1 VWFDCSGGG
10 GGTGLSPFLDGAAAG
25 RSSVQRGVRG
35 NGVESGRRKG
45 GQYFVYRPP
54 PVVISSAD
62 GRGRR
67 CLAGAPPCHCR
78 SARAPL
84 PFVQPEVQSCRLR
97 ARRRH
102 EELITARIRH
112 SSSRPRASDRLT
124 DVIRLPCR
132 WATWRRGSTA
142 TAKMQARRRCPAAHC
157 AWFCGGRQSPPFR
170 KHRGRQS
177 SFLYAFAPVDRIC
190 TTLLNFNFIVG
201 QLLNPNSS
209 FL

>member
-1 VWFDCSGGG
+1 MHQGWTVFHLPSTPGHCRDGRRCVVASPRRARRKLRPAPSNASGRAWMRAGCLVFPEMLVWFDCSGGG

-45 GQYFVYRPP
+45 GRYFVYRPP

-102 EELITARIRH
+102 EEPTPPAF
-112 SSSRPRASDRLT
+112 
-124 DVIRLPCR
+124 VIRAAAP
-132 WATWRRGSTA
+132 GS
-142 TAKMQARRRCPAAHC
+142 RS
-157 AWFCGGRQSPPFR
+157 G
-170 KHRGRQS
+170 
-177 SFLYAFAPVDRIC
+177 L
-190 TTLLNFNFIVG
+190 
-201 QLLNPNSS
+201 
-209 FL
+209 